1 MSKYFA
7 GSYVPKY
14 HEDYFKLPWYE
25 RDMMTYIDWSK
36 YMDMADNPDFYMK
49 NKEVINFD
57 MIHHKYHGYKLKGTI
72 NSYKTIKDED
82 FKNYPKD
89 KKNMFCLQLFSSNMD
104 DLWVKRNS
112 MIQHF

>member
-14 HEDYFKLPWYE
+14 QEDYFKLPWYE

-36 YMDMADNPDFYMK
+36 YKDMADNPDFYMK
-49 NKEVINFD
+49 NVEVINFD
-57 MIHHKYHGYKLKGTI
+57 MIHHKYHGSKAQSTIIRQLRMRILRIILK
-72 NSYKTIKDED
+72 IK
-82 FKNYPKD
+82 KHVLSSA
-89 KKNMFCLQLFSSNMD
+89 CSSNMD
-104 DLWVKRNS
+104 HLWVKRNL